1 MTIKKALKEFNPNVT
16 TPTGNNIFGLPFTP
30 AEARIV
36 IIPVPWEV
44 SVSNHEGTALGP
56 ENVLDTSFQID
67 LYDPFAPNA
76 WQQGIAMESIDP
88 ALASKN
94 SQTRSIARNYIH
106 FLEAGGDPSK
116 NADMDQACNT
126 VNDVCENQCIDL
138 EQKSLMY
145 LEQDKIVMILG
156 GDHSVP
162 LGLIRALARKHSGF
176 GILQIDA
183 HADLRKNYQGLTH
196 SHASIMY
203 NALNTPGVKNLVQVG
218 VRELCPEEV
227 EFIQKNRKRI
237 NTFFDHSLKTQLFE
251 GVLWKTICNEIVEK
265 LPDLVYLSFDVDGL
279 EPALCPG
286 TGTPLPGGLS
296 FDQAMYLLETLVKS
310 GKKIIGADLVE
321 TGQGNID
328 GIVSSRLLFRMAGI
342 LSASN
347 PSK

>member
-1 MTIKKALKEFNPNVT
+1 MKTYPTLKDFDPNATAL
-16 TPTGNNIFGLPFTP
+16 TGNNIFGLPFTP

-44 SVSNHEGTALGP
+44 SVSNLEGTALGP
-56 ENVLDTSFQID
+56 EKVLDTSFQID

-76 WQQGIAMESIDP
+76 WKQGIAMETIDP
-88 ALASKN
+88 ALASQN
-94 SQTRSIARNYIH
+94 SQTRIIASNYIH
-106 FLEAGGDPSK
+106 FLESGGDPTK
-116 NADMDQACNT
+116 NADMDQACST
-126 VNDVCENQCIDL
+126 VNDACEKLCIDL

-162 LGLIRALARKHSGF
+162 LGLIRALARKHAGF

-218 VRELCPEEV
+218 VRELCPEEA
-227 EFIQKNRKRI
+227 EYIQKNRKRI
-237 NTFFDHSLKTQLFE
+237 STFFDHSLKTQLFE

-265 LPDLVYLSFDVDGL
+265 LPDEVYLSFDVDGL

-321 TGQGNID
+321 TGPGNID
-328 GIVSSRLLFRMAGI
+328 GIVSSRLLFRMAGF
-342 LSASN
+342 LTVSN
-347 PSK
+347 PK